1 VLTLAAVVTLASTP
15 WTCAHEDAR
24 IRRHLADALTQLRTA
39 TPSGLT
45 GAQRTARAELI
56 SLLEVYAEEGRFPRR
71 HGAPSPVFVDEAGAH
86 CAMGALLASTG
97 ASALVERIRRSRNL
111 ETVGTLANEPGLAE
125 WLVAHGM
132 TAEEAALV
140 QPTYYRCI
148 PPLSQC
154 AGGTGGWLVVTPLA
168 ADGGHTPF
176 LFAESSGMQ
185 CRGEPYTSLGG
196 AWTGEEYR
204 PWVEG
209 APVGSIFS
217 ERAGTFATQD
227 GELPLTVAPCS
238 TPVVL
243 TPALLAA
250 PDRQTCMRRAIQSD
264 LRWLIPTCSA
274 HTGPE
279 DSLAC
284 HPDGRRRSRL
294 LPRRGTLQA
303 ALEVE
308 LGVGFF
314 QDAGITPAM
323 FAAAEALAW
332 DESDDGGAALVPADR
347 SRYLQWI
354 PGSDPQ
360 CLAGRDAGLDA
371 GAASGADAGRDG
383 GPTAA
388 DAGVAADGGAE
399 RDAGAAPP
407 DGGVDAGLEP
417 PVELPHLTGSSGP
430 LAAGC
435 SAVDARSALLL
446 TLLVLSRGRRPRAPA
461 ALHRGEATGDF
472 AVSRPARAPRR

>member
-1 VLTLAAVVTLASTP
+1 MLTLAAVALLGSAP
-15 WTCAHEDAR
+15 WTCDREDAR
-24 IRRHLADALTQLRTA
+24 IRRHLADALTQLRTT

-45 GAQRTARAELI
+45 GAQRVARTEVIA
-56 SLLEVYAEEGRFPRR
+56 LLDAYAAEGRFPRR
-71 HGAPSPVFVDEAGAH
+71 QGTPSPVFVDEAGAH
-86 CAMGALLASTG
+86 CAMGALLAGTG
-97 ASALVERIRRSRNL
+97 ASALVERIRLARNL

-140 QPTYYRCI
+140 QPTYYRCV
-148 PPLSQC
+148 PPLFHC

-217 ERAGTFATQD
+217 ERLGTFATQD
-227 GELPLTVAPCS
+227 GELPLSVAPCS
-238 TPVVL
+238 APVVL
-243 TPALLAA
+243 TPSLLAA
-250 PDRQTCMRRAIQSD
+250 PDRQTCMKRAIQSD
-264 LRWLIPTCSA
+264 LRWLIPTCSTHRSA
-274 HTGPE
+274 E

-284 HPDGRRRSRL
+284 HPEGRRRSGL

-303 ALEVE
+303 VVEAE
-308 LGVGFF
+308 LGAGFF

-332 DESDDGGAALVPADR
+332 DESDDGGVARSPADR
-347 SRYLQWI
+347 SRYLRWI
-354 PGSDPQ
+354 PGGDPQ
-360 CLAGRDAGLDA
+360 CVAARDAGVDA
-371 GAASGADAGRDG
+371 GAPARPDAGYDG
-383 GPTAA
+383 GVAA
-388 DAGVAADGGAE
+388 DAGVPAPTA
-399 RDAGAAPP
+399 RDAG
-407 DGGVDAGLEP
+407 DDAGPAIEAPL
-417 PVELPHLTGSSGP
+417 ELPRLTSGSGP
-430 LAAGC
+430 VASGC
-435 SAVDARSALLL
+435 TSTGVSGGL
-446 TLLVLSRGRRPRAPA
+446 LLVL
-461 ALHRGEATGDF
+461 LV
-472 AVSRPARAPRR
+472 VSRLNRRST